1 MSQEPPSAQPP
12 SVSWFR
18 QHERLI
24 AKLAIVAGVLLCAA
38 AVWWVSTLPDRVDD
52 QQTIVLGPTRFVPG
66 TPAGLRVLVRDFN
79 SERPVERAQVRV
91 ALRPRAGGTQL
102 VLFTGQT
109 DRFGTAD
116 VRFQVPEDA
125 PAESELVVETR
136 SRVGQ
141 DRVEKPVQIARAF
154 KIFLTTD
161 KPVYQPGQVIH
172 MRALALGAIDLQPV
186 SGQPIQ
192 LVVEDAKGNKV
203 FRKSVDTSGYGVAS
217 ADFQL
222 AEEVNQGR
230 YKTSAEYGDT
240 KSEKTVTVKWYVLP
254 RFKVDVATDQAFYLP
269 DQVVQGHVQADYFFG
284 KPVAG
289 GEVKVVGTTYDVE
302 RRQVAEVR
310 GKTDA
315 GGGFDFSIEVP
326 DYLVGG
332 APEKETATYTLEV
345 TVVDQADHAE
355 QTTRGL
361 AVARQAILIDAVPE
375 SGQLRPG
382 VENIVYVMTSYPDGT
397 PAPAAVQVEF
407 AGQKQELATGE
418 HGVAELRIRPAKGQR
433 QLQVS
438 ARDATGRSAR
448 QTFDLE
454 ADVGAEQV
462 LLRPDRP
469 TCRVGDTLHLEAFV
483 TGGAR
488 TVYLDIV
495 KEGQTLSI
503 RATDV
508 TDGKATFDVDLAPD
522 LFGTLELHAYQ
533 VQRDGSIVRDTR
545 IVVVNAPMDVEVAM
559 TADQAVYRPGA
570 VAKLAFQLSRQG
582 QPVQGALGISI
593 VDESVFSVEEQ
604 DPGFARL
611 YFLLEAE
618 LLKPRYQ
625 IKQTLEPE
633 LLKPP
638 VQPEPPPPPSP
649 QQQASAQAALA
660 IAPAADFALR
670 VNSQVEKMQAVLRQ
684 QARSFSELGNALTIT
699 LGFLPLLIAGIVWGA
714 LRRRG
719 VLSQALR
726 PFWITIAVLFLGSMI
741 ILPLVAM
748 LLYYLFQMLG
758 AGAFLLS
765 ALVWLACLVILAVYA
780 VQKRDEPVQFVVLLI
795 LAYAVLFPLMAYT
808 TRKGEFSN
816 YGLLIFVALAY
827 LLGVAAVFLLGLGLR
842 RQGEKQAAW
851 AAILLAA
858 LTIPTVILLA
868 TTPAF
873 AASAVV
879 RTLGAPTVYTMPT
892 GLVMGCAAPAPPGME
907 KLLLRE
913 MPAAMPVPTP
923 APPAEMAREAKA
935 PGAAAAQEP
944 PRLRQYFP
952 ETLYWNPEA
961 ITDETGRLA
970 LDVPIADS
978 ITTWRLS
985 AQASTRQG
993 ELGGLTTG
1001 IRVFQDFFIDLDL
1014 PVALTQHDEI
1024 AVPVSVFNYLTQEQS
1039 VRLELTPEDWF
1050 ELLDVPSKV
1059 MTIQPNDVAVVYF
1072 RIKAR
1077 NFGRHKLTVTA
1088 WGQRMSDAIAKDV
1101 RVVPDGKEIRRTHSD
1116 WLKDGTKGS
1125 VRIPPGAIPGTAKVV
1140 VKVYPGLLSQVVEGL
1155 DGLLRMPFG

>member
-1 MSQEPPSAQPP
+1 MSQEPR
-12 SVSWFR
+12 SVHVSSVFSWLR
-18 QHERLI
+18 QHRRLL
-24 AKLAIVAGVLLCAA
+24 AKLAIVAGLLLCAF
-38 AVWWVSTLPDRVDD
+38 AVWWVSTLPDRVPTRVDD
-52 QQTIVLGPTRFVPG
+52 QQTVILGQMQFAPG
-66 TPAGLRVLVRDFN
+66 TPAGLRVLVREFS
-79 SERPVERAQVRV
+79 SEQPVQGAQVLI
-91 ALRPRAGGTQL
+91 ALRPKAGGARQ

-109 DRFGTAD
+109 DQFGTTD
-116 VRFQVPEDA
+116 VRFKVPEDA
-125 PAESELVVETR
+125 PAESELIVETNSKAGR
-136 SRVGQ
+136 
-141 DRVEKPVQIARAF
+141 DRIEKPVQITRAF

-161 KPVYQPGQVIH
+161 KPVYQPSQVIH
-172 MRALALGAIDLQPV
+172 MRALVLGAQDLKPANQ
-186 SGQPIQ
+186 QPIQ

-203 FRKSVDTSGYGVAS
+203 FRKSVDTSEYGVAS

-230 YKTSAEYGDT
+230 YKITAEHGDT
-240 KSEKTVTVKWYVLP
+240 VSEKTVTVKWYVLP
-254 RFKVDVATDQAFYLP
+254 KFQVKVTTDKAFYLP
-269 DQVVQGHVQADYFFG
+269 DQAVQGHVQADYFFG

-289 GEVKVVGTTYDVE
+289 GEVKVVGATYDVE

-310 GKTDA
+310 GQTDA
-315 GGGFDFSIEVP
+315 NGGFDFTIEVP

-332 APEKETATYTLEV
+332 ASEKETGTYTLEV
-345 TVVDQADHAE
+345 TVVDQAEHAE
-355 QTTRGL
+355 QTTRNL
-361 AVARQAILIDAVPE
+361 PVAREAILIDAMPE

-382 VENIVYVMTSYPDGT
+382 VENIVYIMTSYPDGT
-397 PAPAAVQVEF
+397 PAPAILQVEF
-407 AGQKQELATGE
+407 PGQKQELATGE
-418 HGVAELRIRPAKGQR
+418 HGVAEMRIWPTFR
-433 QLQVS
+433 QPWLHVF
-438 ARDATGRSAR
+438 ARDTTGQSASK
-448 QTFDLE
+448 TFDLE
-454 ADVGAEQV
+454 LDTGTEQV

-469 TCRVGDTLHLEAFV
+469 TYRVGDTMHLEAFV
-483 TGGAR
+483 TGGLR

-495 KEGQTLSI
+495 KEGQTLST

-508 TDGKATFDVDLAPD
+508 QNGKAAFDVDLSPD

-559 TADQAVYRPGA
+559 TADKEVYQPGE

-633 LLKPP
+633 LLQPP
-638 VQPEPPPPPSP
+638 VPPERPAPARLDP
-649 QQQASAQAALA
+649 QQQASALAALA
-660 IAPAADFALR
+660 IAPAAEFALR
-670 VNSQVEKMQAVLRQ
+670 VNSQAEKMQTVLQ
-684 QARSFSELGNALTIT
+684 QQVRSFSDLGNVLAIILAC
-699 LGFLPLLIAGIVWGA
+699 LPLLITGIVRRT
-714 LRRRG
+714 LSRRG
-719 VLSQALR
+719 VLSQARR
-726 PFWITIAVLFLGSMI
+726 PFWTTIAVLLLGSVI
-741 ILPLVAM
+741 IVPIVAVI
-748 LLYYLFQMLG
+748 LIFLFEALQSG
-758 AGAFLLS
+758 AVVLS
-765 ALVWLACLVILAVYA
+765 ALAWLACLVILGAYA
-780 VQKRDEPVQFVVLLI
+780 VHKRDDPVQFIVLLI
-795 LAYAVLFPLMAYT
+795 LAYAVFFSLMVYT
-808 TRKGEFSN
+808 SGKGGGLN
-816 YGLLIFVALAY
+816 TGLLIFMALTY
-827 LLGVAAVFLLGLGLR
+827 LPGVAAIYLLGLGLR

-868 TTPAF
+868 TTPAL
-873 AASAVV
+873 ATSPVV
-879 RTLGAPTVYTMPT
+879 RTLGVPTVYTMPT
-892 GLVMGCAAPAPPGME
+892 GLLLGCAAPTPQVIE
-907 KLLLRE
+907 KE
-913 MPAAMPVPTP
+913 VVV
-923 APPAEMAREAKA
+923 EKVVEEAKA
-935 PGAAAAQEP
+935 PGLAAAQEP

-952 ETLYWNPEA
+952 ETLYWNPET
-961 ITDETGRLA
+961 ITDESGRLA
-970 LDVPIADS
+970 LEVPMADS

-985 AQASTRQG
+985 AQASTKQG

-1024 AVPVSVFNYLTQEQS
+1024 AVPVSVFNYLAQDQS

-1050 ELLDVPSKV
+1050 ELLDTPSKE
-1059 MTIQPNDVAVVYF
+1059 MAIQSNDVGVVYF
-1072 RIKAR
+1072 RIKAW

-1088 WGQRMSDAIAKDV
+1088 WGQRMSDAIAKEV

-1116 WLKDGTKGS
+1116 WLKDGTKGT
-1125 VRIPPGAIPGTAKVV
+1125 VRIPTTAIPGTAKVI